1 MCASRGQPGSRLPR
15 TSSDSTYCPGI
26 LGMIKFI
33 GFISEWRPGP
43 LLGAGELGLERKE
56 KFTEA
61 QSRREAYN
69 KQAIRPS
76 MGNTE
81 RREWDLCITVWP
93 AMGRRREGHSGL
105 HRSSGRGWAQQL
117 STSAIYVWRTAELCI
132 G

>member
-26 LGMIKFI
+26 LGVIKFI
-33 GFISEWRPGP
+33 GFISEWMPGP

-56 KFTEA
+56 KITEA
-61 QSRREAYN
+61 QSGREAYS

-81 RREWDLCITVWP
+81 RREQDLCKQCGLPWDGGGKGTVDSTGP
-93 AMGRRREGHSGL
+93 QGEAGPSSCPHLPSTCGGL
-105 HRSSGRGWAQQL
+105 RSCA
-117 STSAIYVWRTAELCI
+117 
-132 G
+132 